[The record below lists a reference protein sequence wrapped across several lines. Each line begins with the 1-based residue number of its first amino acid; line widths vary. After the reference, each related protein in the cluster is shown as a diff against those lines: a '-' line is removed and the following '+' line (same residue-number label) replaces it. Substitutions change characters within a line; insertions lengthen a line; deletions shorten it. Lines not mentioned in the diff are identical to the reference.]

1 MSMSA
6 PIPANER
13 QRLRSLHSYKIL
25 DSRREAAYDDLTRI
39 AAQICGT
46 PMASVTLVDETRQ
59 WFKSTIG
66 IDVSETSREVSFCA
80 HAILQDGL
88 FIVPDTHE
96 DLRFVDNA
104 LVTGDPH
111 LRFYAGAALH
121 SLDGNALG
129 TLCVLDRVPR
139 ELDANQKAALEA
151 LARQAMAQMEMR
163 RSLEEAE
170 RVMRYRSRL
179 MAMMGHDLK
188 QPVNVINMALTLIED
203 RLQGEEEETL
213 GFAKSAIGKLSTE
226 LDVLAQASR
235 LDQDSIQ
242 IGRFPIQSV
251 LDSIFD
257 NWNLRA
263 RRKGLNLDIAS
274 SDEIVESDERMVA
287 TILGNLIG
295 NAIKYTEKGNVS
307 VKTRRDGDAFVVEI
321 VDTGIG
327 IPEEQL
333 GKIFES
339 FTQLDSGRSEGLG
352 LGLAIV
358 QRTAELLGCEIGV
371 ASQVGQGSHFTVTIP
386 SRWN

>member
-111 LRFYAGAALH
+111 LRFYAGAVLH

-327 IPEEQL
+327 FPEEQL

>member
-1 MSMSA
+1 
-6 PIPANER
+6 
-13 QRLRSLHSYKIL
+13 
-25 DSRREAAYDDLTRI
+25 
-39 AAQICGT
+39 
-46 PMASVTLVDETRQ
+46 MASVTLVDETRQ

-111 LRFYAGAALH
+111 LRFYAGAVLH